1 MPNLKQ
7 NLSMQEAIGVLFA
20 LFIFKLT
27 KTNYLFDMRGLWPEE
42 LISSGRI
49 QRYSFTHKYL
59 ERIEKLSL

>member
-1 MPNLKQ
+1 
-7 NLSMQEAIGVLFA
+7 MQEATWRVIPLYLF
-20 LFIFKLT
+20 FKLT

-59 ERIEKLSL
+59 ERIEKVVF